1 MNPRRIL
8 VGWGDGVLALLLPFV
23 ALGASAVEFRHHT

>member
-8 VGWGDGVLALLLPFV
+8 VGWRDGVLALLLAFV